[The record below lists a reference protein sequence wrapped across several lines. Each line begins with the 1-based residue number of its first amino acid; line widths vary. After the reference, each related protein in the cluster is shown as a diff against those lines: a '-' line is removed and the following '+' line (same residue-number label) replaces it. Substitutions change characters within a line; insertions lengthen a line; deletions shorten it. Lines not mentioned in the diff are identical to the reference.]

1 MYLVTPLFWLL
12 PPLLYRSQTS
22 DANPEQAYILAAQS
36 VLPPGVLGLMVAAM
50 FSATASMVSSQLNVF
65 AGVLTNDFYRAFFN
79 PNASEQTLVATG
91 RMFTAILGALLVT
104 VAVLVPHLGGAEK
117 LIITVNS
124 LLVVPLLAPALWGL
138 FSRKIGIREMCLVA
152 LTSFFISVF
161 LRFGIATSPLI
172 LETDWL
178 APLATYLSKNI
189 KNLEVVVGVILPILM
204 LLALERLKRGKDP
217 GWKVLED
224 ERALLQSSIQESNIT
239 ASFDS
244 FPARMV
250 MISLLVMAIGMVALG
265 FFVSQG
271 RTVLLSF
278 GVILLLIAGI
288 IHLVISRLRAIHR

>member
-1 MYLVTPLFWLL
+1 
-12 PPLLYRSQTS
+12 
-22 DANPEQAYILAAQS
+22 
-36 VLPPGVLGLMVAAM
+36 
-50 FSATASMVSSQLNVF
+50 
-65 AGVLTNDFYRAFFN
+65 
-79 PNASEQTLVATG
+79 
-91 RMFTAILGALLVT
+91 MFTAILGALLVT

-161 LRFGIATSPLI
+161 LRFGIATNPLI

-224 ERALLQSSIQESNIT
+224 ERALLQSSIQESTIT

-288 IHLVISRLRAIHR
+288 IHLVISRLDSIHR